1 MRLLA
6 SFVLVAACTGPGPA
20 GDDSPPGDDGGVTP
34 SPTAVYLTPVQHL
47 TRASLALRGVRP
59 SVEDL
64 QAVAADPD
72 ALGGIV
78 DRYLGTPEFGATIRE
93 MHDEALLLRVEDAK
107 FTFPGTATFVGHTAY
122 ETNDSVFSEALR
134 LIEDIVMTDQP
145 YTKVVTAD
153 YTMSN
158 ATNAQIWGYTHT
170 GPANQWTRTPFPDAR
185 GAAGVLGI
193 EAVYHRHES
202 AGFNYN
208 RGRANMISSAWLCHD
223 YAHADIM
230 IDTTVDLS
238 DPDVV
243 ANAVVANPSCAG
255 CHQTLD
261 PLASYLFP
269 FKNQIQLNQIQ
280 RGDVDYPVGGY
291 IVANEN
297 AWRNRNKRAPM
308 FFGTTADKLPGLGQA
323 IAADPR
329 FAKCAATRFAS
340 YLTEVP
346 AGSLDGRWIA
356 KLQSTLED
364 NDFNAKKLVKA
375 IVMSDEFRLASDTDA
390 AIAESTVGVQKLRPA
405 QLSRMI
411 RDTTGFVWT
420 TPNTSKLRNLDYG
433 QPDLLDSDL
442 LGFRVLAGGID
453 GYYVT
458 TPVHTTTTT
467 SSLVTKSLASSAA
480 DFVVEHDATAAA
492 GARTLFVKAAT
503 GATDEAQIR
512 AQLAYLHARL
522 YGELVDAASPEVDET
537 FALFTAAKTAANN
550 NQRRAWK
557 LTLVGMLTDVR
568 ALTY

>member
-1 MRLLA
+1 MRSVAFLLLA
-6 SFVLVAACTGPGPA
+6 AACSGPA
-20 GDDSPPGDDGGVTP
+20 TGGDDAPPDSDGGVTP
-34 SPTAVYLTPVQHL
+34 SPTAVYLSPTQHL
-47 TRASLALRGVRP
+47 TRASIALRGVRP
-59 SVEDL
+59 SIEDL
-64 QAVAADPD
+64 EAVDADPA
-72 ALGGIV
+72 ALGDIV

-93 MHDEALLLRVEDAK
+93 MHDEALMLRVEIAQ

-122 ETNDSVFSEALR
+122 ETNDSVFSEPLR

-170 GPANQWTRTPFPDAR
+170 GAPTAWTRTPFPDAR

-193 EAVYHRHES
+193 EAIYHRHES

-208 RGRANMISSAWLCHD
+208 RGRANLISSALLCHD

-243 ANAVVANPSCAG
+243 ANAVVANSSCAG

-269 FKNQIQLNQIQ
+269 FRNRTNVNQLQQ
-280 RGDVDYPVGGY
+280 GVVDYPVGGY
-291 IVANEN
+291 RVAQEN
-297 AWRNRNKRAPM
+297 QWRNTNKRSPM
-308 FFGTTADKLPGLGQA
+308 FFGTAADKLPGLGQA

-329 FAKCAATRFAS
+329 FAKCTATRFAS

-346 AGSLDGRWIA
+346 KEQLDGRWIA
-356 KLQSTLED
+356 HLQATLED
-364 NDFNAKKLVKA
+364 NDFNAKRLVKE
-375 IVMSDEFRLASDTDA
+375 IVMSDQFRLASDTDA
-390 AIAESTVGVQKLRPA
+390 DLAEHVVGVQKLRPA

-411 RDTTGFVWT
+411 RDATGFQWT
-420 TPNTSKLRNLDYG
+420 TPNTAKIRNLDYG

-442 LGFRVLAGGID
+442 LGFRVLAGGTD
-453 GYYVT
+453 GYFVT

-467 SSLVTKSLASSAA
+467 SSLVAKALATSAA
-480 DFVVEHDATAAA
+480 DFVVEHDAGAAA
-492 GARTLFVKAAT
+492 ADRTLFVKAAIDVT
-503 GATDEAQIR
+503 TEPEVR
-512 AQLAYLHARL
+512 EQLAYLHARL

-537 FALFTAAKTAANN
+537 FSLFTAAKAAANN

-557 LTLVGMLTDVR
+557 LVLVGMLTDVR

>member
-1 MRLLA
+1 MRPLAFLL
-6 SFVLVAACTGPGPA
+6 LVAACSGPA
-20 GDDSPPGDDGGVTP
+20 AGGDDSPGDDGGVTP
-34 SPTAVYLTPVQHL
+34 SPTAVYLTPTQHL
-47 TRASLALRGVRP
+47 TRASLALRGLRP

-64 QAVAADPD
+64 HAVDADPT
-72 ALGGIV
+72 ALGDIV
-78 DRYLGTPEFGATIRE
+78 DRYLATPEFGATIRE
-93 MHDEALLLRVEDAK
+93 MHDEALLLRVEDNL
-107 FTFPGTATFVGHTAY
+107 FTFPQTATYTGHTAY
-122 ETNDSVFSEALR
+122 ETNDSVFSEPLR

-170 GPANQWTRTPFPDAR
+170 GPATEWTRTPFPDAR
-185 GAAGVLGI
+185 GSAGVLGI
-193 EAVYHRHES
+193 EAIYHRHRS

-208 RGRANMISSAWLCHD
+208 RGRANMISSAFLCHD

-230 IDTTVDLS
+230 IDTSVDLS
-238 DPDVV
+238 DPVVV
-243 ANAVVANPSCAG
+243 ANAVVQNPSCAG

-269 FKNQIQLNQIQ
+269 FRNTMPITQLQ

-291 IVANEN
+291 VASKET
-297 AWRNRNKRAPM
+297 AWKNLNKRAPM

-329 FAKCAATRFAS
+329 FAKCTATRFAS

-346 AGSLDGRWIA
+346 ASSLDGRWIA
-356 KLQSTLED
+356 QLQATLED
-364 NDFNAKKLVKA
+364 NDFNAKKLTKA
-375 IVMSDEFRLASDTDA
+375 IVMSDAFRLASDTDV
-390 AIAESTVGVQKLRPA
+390 AIAENVVGVQKLRPA

-411 RDTTGFVWT
+411 RDATGFVWT
-420 TPNTSKLRNLDYG
+420 TPNTAKIRNMNYG

-453 GYYVT
+453 AYYVT

-467 SSLVTKSLASSAA
+467 SSLVAKSLASSAA

-492 GARTLFVKAAT
+492 ADRTLFVKATIA
-503 GATDEAQIR
+503 ATDEAQIR
-512 AQLAYLHARL
+512 DQLVYLHARL
-522 YGELVDAASPEVDET
+522 YGEIVGAASSEVDDT

-557 LTLVGMLTDVR
+557 LVLVGMLTDVR

>member
-6 SFVLVAACTGPGPA
+6 FLLLAAACTGPGPG
-20 GDDSPPGDDGGVTP
+20 GDDSPGDDAGVTP
-34 SPTAVYLTPVQHL
+34 SPTAVFLSPTQHL

-59 SVEDL
+59 AVEDL
-64 QAVAADPD
+64 QAVDADPS

-78 DRYLGTPEFGATIRE
+78 DGYLATPEFGATIRE
-93 MHDEALLLRVEDAK
+93 MHDEALLLRVEDNL
-107 FTFPGTATFVGHTAY
+107 FTFPGTATYTGHTAY

-170 GPANQWTRTPFPDAR
+170 GPAAQWTRTPFPDAR
-185 GAAGVLGI
+185 GSAGVLGI
-193 EAVYHRHES
+193 EAMYHRHRS

-208 RGRANMISSAWLCHD
+208 RGRANMISAAFLCHD

-230 IDTTVDLS
+230 IDTSVDLA
-238 DPDVV
+238 DPEVV
-243 ANAVVANPSCAG
+243 ANAVVQNPSCAG

-269 FKNQIQLNQIQ
+269 FRNTIQVNQLQ
-280 RGDVDYPVGGY
+280 RGDIDYPVGGY
-291 IVANEN
+291 N
-297 AWRNRNKRAPM
+297 AARETAWKQSNKRAPM

-329 FAKCAATRFAS
+329 FAKCTATRFAS

-346 AGSLDGRWIA
+346 AGELDGRWIA
-356 KLQSTLED
+356 HLQATLED
-364 NDFNAKKLVKA
+364 NDFNAKKLAKE
-375 IVMSDEFRLASDTDA
+375 IVMSDAFRLASDTDEE
-390 AIAESTVGVQKLRPA
+390 IAEGVVGVQKLRPA

-411 RDTTGFVWT
+411 RDATGFQWT
-420 TPNTSKLRNLDYG
+420 TPNTMRMRNLPYG

-467 SSLVTKSLASSAA
+467 SSLVAKALASSAA
-480 DFVVEHDATAAA
+480 DFVVEHDATAAVA
-492 GARTLFVKAAT
+492 DRTLFVKAGIA
-503 GATDEAQIR
+503 ATDEAQVR
-512 AQLAYLHARL
+512 EQLAYLHARL
-522 YGELVDAASPEVDET
+522 YGEVVGATSPEVDET

-557 LTLVGMLTDVR
+557 LVLVGMLTDVR

>member
-6 SFVLVAACTGPGPA
+6 FLLLAAACTGPGPG
-20 GDDSPPGDDGGVTP
+20 GDDGPPGDDAGVTP
-34 SPTAVYLTPVQHL
+34 SPTAVYLTPTQHL
-47 TRASLALRGVRP
+47 TRASLALRGLRP

-64 QAVAADPD
+64 QAVNADPSV
-72 ALGGIV
+72 LGDIV
-78 DRYLGTPEFGATIRE
+78 DGYLATPEFGATIRE
-93 MHDEALLLRVEDAK
+93 MHDEALLLRVEDNL
-107 FTFPGTATFVGHTAY
+107 FTFPATATFTGHTAY
-122 ETNDSVFSEALR
+122 EVNDSWTGEALR

-185 GAAGVLGI
+185 GAAGVLGV
-193 EAVYHRHES
+193 EAIYHRHRS

-208 RGRANMISSAWLCHD
+208 RGRANLISGAFLCHD

-230 IDTTVDLS
+230 VDTSVDLS
-238 DPDVV
+238 DPEVV

-269 FKNQIQLNQIQ
+269 FRNTIQLNQVQ
-280 RGDVDYPVGGY
+280 RGDIDYPLGGY
-291 IVANEN
+291 IPAREGS
-297 AWRNRNKRAPM
+297 WRQFNKRAPM

-329 FAKCAATRFAS
+329 FAKCTATRFAS

-346 AGSLDGRWIA
+346 TADLDGRWIA
-356 KLQSTLED
+356 QLQATLED

-375 IVMSDEFRLASDTDA
+375 IVMSDAFRLSSDTDA
-390 AIAESTVGVQKLRPA
+390 ALAETVVGMQKLRPA

-411 RDTTGFVWT
+411 KDATGFVWT
-420 TPNTSKLRNLDYG
+420 TPNTAKMRNLDYG

-453 GYYVT
+453 DYYVT

-467 SSLVTKSLASSAA
+467 SSLVAKSLASSAA
-480 DFVVEHDATAAA
+480 DFVVEHDAGAAA
-492 GARTLFVKAAT
+492 ADRTLFTKAAV
-503 GATDEAQIR
+503 GSTDEAAIR

-522 YGELVDAASPEVDET
+522 YGEIVDATSPEVEET
-537 FALFTAAKTAANN
+537 FALFTAAKAAANN

-557 LTLVGMLTDVR
+557 LVLVGMLTDVR